1 MLILECLSRSYRDI
15 LPFGRAY
22 DDSMIGGYGRF
33 GGHMLDNRMGSI
45 GRRRF
50 VPNMMGSFGSLGER
64 WSGGSMMPRY
74 EAMGLGRRVRPR
86 LTGF

>member
-1 MLILECLSRSYRDI
+1 MLILECLSRSYRDM

-22 DDSMIGGYGRF
+22 DDSMIGGYGPF
-33 GGHMLDNRMGSI
+33 GGHMYGRMGSL

-50 VPNMMGSFGSLGER
+50 KPNMMGSFGSLGGR
-64 WSGGSMMPRY
+64 WSGGGMMPRY
-74 EAMGLGRRVRPR
+74 ETMGLGGRVRPR

>member
-1 MLILECLSRSYRDI
+1 MLILECLSRSYRDM

-22 DDSMIGGYGRF
+22 DDSMIDGYGRF
-33 GGHMLDNRMGSI
+33 GGHMYDRMGSL

-50 VPNMMGSFGSLGER
+50 MPNMMGSFGSLGGR
-64 WSGGSMMPRY
+64 WSGGGMMPRY
-74 EAMGLGRRVRPR
+74 ETMGLGGRVRPR

>member
-1 MLILECLSRSYRDI
+1 MLILEYLSRSYRDM

-33 GGHMLDNRMGSI
+33 GGHMYDRMASL

-50 VPNMMGSFGSLGER
+50 MPNMMGSFGSLGGR
-64 WSGGSMMPRY
+64 WSGGGMMPRCGTM
-74 EAMGLGRRVRPR
+74 ELGRRVRPR
-86 LTGF
+86 PIGF